1 MRLPCLLRQLL
12 IEIGC
17 LCPVIPFIP
26 AVMDMVHICQGDT
39 GKELPE
45 QGEIFFL
52 LFPGQLPGDVI
63 LVITV
68 LIRRQRQY
76 FLQMIIQ
83 EGTRQILRMPGI
95 MGIQAPVGIMQE
107 IIESRIPFRTV
118 LAQSRSEPARVP
130 VQLLIMLP
138 QELIPFP

>member
-1 MRLPCLLRQLL
+1 
-12 IEIGC
+12 
-17 LCPVIPFIP
+17 
-26 AVMDMVHICQGDT
+26 MDMVHICQGDT
-39 GKELPE
+39 GKEISE

-52 LFPGQLPGDVI
+52 LFPGQRPGDVI

-76 FLQMIIQ
+76 FLQMIVQ
-83 EGTRQILRMPGI
+83 EGTRQILRIPRI

-118 LAQSRSEPARVP
+118 LAQSRSEPARVL